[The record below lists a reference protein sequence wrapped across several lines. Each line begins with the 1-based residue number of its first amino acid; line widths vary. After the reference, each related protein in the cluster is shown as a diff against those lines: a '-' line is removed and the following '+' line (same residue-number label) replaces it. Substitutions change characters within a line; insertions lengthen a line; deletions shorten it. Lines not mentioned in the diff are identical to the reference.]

1 MQNTK
6 EKQKGF
12 DVFLRVMIAV
22 SAILWIFSLSPYT
35 IGTYYI
41 SYVGNNS
48 WFILKIAE
56 VVFAVILF
64 VYTIRKVSETVVR
77 RLFIYGLV
85 LILTV
90 LFWGLGTTE
99 IYFLMGSIYFLF
111 WKMGEWIFTAQE
123 LVCSLLLIVCWFLM
137 IKEPKKSKHIGMIIC
152 IITVLTL
159 SVATGV
165 MLVIDKGVEGILM
178 FWFFGNW
185 WKYVCCL
192 SYCLWIKRMRY
203 FKTNGR
209 NVPGGAGIYAGQHVI
224 TQERKKTIDNS
235 CPECGKPY
243 DKKDAF
249 CGGCGYRFIK
259 LACPEC
265 GKEGDAGDRF
275 CKKCGIRLVEVRK
288 KSEPEQ
294 KEELVVEEQFFTCI
308 TCGEKM
314 PITNHF
320 CIRCGTKVNE
330 Q

>member
-6 EKQKGF
+6 EKQNGF

-22 SAILWIFSLSPYT
+22 SAVCWIVSLSPYSLGSLYDG
-35 IGTYYI
+35 GTL
-41 SYVGNNS
+41 
-48 WFILKIAE
+48 WFLIIKTTE

-64 VYTIRKVSETVVR
+64 VYAIFKSRKVSDMVVR

-85 LILTV
+85 LIALALSRV
-90 LFWGLGTTE
+90 LETCDPSFLVGSGYLYFW
-99 IYFLMGSIYFLF
+99 SV
-111 WKMGEWIFTAQE
+111 WEWIFAFHE
-123 LVCSLLLIVCWFLM
+123 LICSLLVLLCWFLM
-137 IKEPKKSKHIGMIIC
+137 IKKPKKTNYIGMVIC

-159 SVATGV
+159 SVGAGV
-165 MLVIDKGVEGILM
+165 VTVINMGVEGLWM
-178 FWFFGNW
+178 FWLYGNW
-185 WKYVCCL
+185 WKYVCYL
-192 SYCLWIKRMRY
+192 SYCLWRNRMRY

-224 TQERKKTIDNS
+224 TQERNKTIDNS

-275 CKKCGIRLVEVRK
+275 CKKCGIRLVEAQRQIQ
-288 KSEPEQ
+288 E
-294 KEELVVEEQFFTCI
+294 
-308 TCGEKM
+308 M
-314 PITNHF
+314 
-320 CIRCGTKVNE
+320 
-330 Q
+330 